1 MKKLLALC
9 LVLALMITT
18 VSVSF
23 GVTAVAETVTEGVSE
38 ENSKVE
44 GPYYPAD
51 IIGYWNETAT
61 ATNSQNM
68 TMYSAFGKAVSHANR
83 AKAKPVLASGVGVNG
98 STAIKVGSTAFAFEK
113 YPLLFR
119 FVNDY
124 ASNKTYK
131 VKFSIKVIEGS
142 IENLYG
148 GVTIGAEK
156 LNGTEDEYKAAY
168 VSSTVYTADQLP
180 LNQWVNVEFTALQ
193 SSPCRYLYINIDTG
207 ENGAVA
213 LIDNIQLFNETAADN
228 VDLMVPSRVVS
239 NKNDNVYAYY
249 WGGADNVG
257 TFDRA
262 YYPTDNTPETGIIY
276 SFDHRVAN
284 NEETNIS
291 EVGHRIDGS
300 ANVSVTDGGNY
311 PKLTALGEGVKGSY
325 ALELGGSNAIANGQ
339 YTVFFYDQFRANEF
353 TNYPYF
359 DAETLLSGVKL
370 RFEADIKV
378 KSGEVSSLQMGIIKG
393 QTVEKSLYDIDTSK
407 LSENW
412 TTFTWTR
419 TLFTYSK
426 DNEWFY
432 FNINLAT
439 ENENG
444 AIILIDNIRIYAEG
458 DSEKRQIF
466 KNNNWFNFNFDVE
479 SWTPVLK
486 DEADSFYTP
495 SFKPSDVKLR
505 DLTMEDK
512 SVVATTGDARVVCM
526 DNAHLGDYALA
537 IGYGDQELT
546 SCQVR
551 YGIRELLPNRDYR
564 ISFAISVSG
573 NSYNEL
579 RVNLNS
585 AVGGDPL
592 VYAYLTGSDT
602 SGQGSLITECPRKWT
617 EYTVDVVRETAY
629 DDNGNEKSY
638 FANMLERAG
647 WNYLEFTF
655 VDGAKY
661 NIGDS
666 AMFIDSVSI
675 YELDENGEEIGPNL
689 FMDGSFEYIPNTYD
703 WENYESPFWSGS
715 ADDFTFMSGIE
726 KELAAYSATVEDGI
740 EEFETIL
747 NAEPYKNIDT
757 FFIGGYKREVML
769 YEAQKLKAADKKV
782 WLSLTNF
789 IRSEKVEG
797 VAGVVENYKELILAA
812 ASELQLICG
821 DNFQGF
827 YFDEPGY
834 YLTDEDFIE
843 ITRWLRETFKKRVFA
858 IHYKDT
864 VNSVEYEVTKEEDEE
879 GNTVYT
885 HKGSLLMITKES
897 HKYVTDV
904 GYWRYGNW
912 DDSADIALTN
922 FSNFCLGD
930 DPAINV
936 ETRKWMVPLLGR
948 HYFYQTGT
956 DVADLIQRMYDG
968 FAQLPNFGGIGFF
981 SMGIGDNT
989 TDYKYKT
996 EGGENKLQAAIDSGA
1011 LPEGQYK
1018 INKTETVGDQTVINF
1033 TFLQYGGYYML
1044 SDNPNLNGIFK
1055 DSYKVR
1061 TLVDNIISEFS
1072 SYNKLYAE
1080 ENMIFDDKLLAFD
1093 AGVTVDDLLVSLGL
1107 TADVTLKSGD
1117 TILNAGD
1124 TVKSGDVIS
1133 IATPMGTIDRV
1144 VVKRYD
1150 ANSDGLFNAVDI
1162 VRSKRVVAQLTDPTE
1177 IGNLAVTATN
1187 NGTINITD
1195 IGNIRKELM
1204 K

>member
-1 MKKLLALC
+1 
-9 LVLALMITT
+9 MITT

-23 GVTAVAETVTEGVSE
+23 GVTAVAETVTEAVSE

-51 IIGYWNETAT
+51 SVGYYGEPANII
-61 ATNSQNM
+61 
-68 TMYSAFGKAVSHANR
+68 MYKSDKTTYPQQPYR
-83 AKAKPVLASGVGVNG
+83 AKARPVIAEGQGVNG
-98 STAIKVGSTAFAFEK
+98 STAMRIGSDEFPFARF
-113 YPLLFR
+113 PVPFR
-119 FVNDY
+119 FATDTIIPKGNAHTVRFSVKVVSGKVDKLY
-124 ASNKTYK
+124 AGITTTNLTIAEDNWDTAYISPMYYTSEDLPIGEWKT
-131 VKFSIKVIEGS
+131 VE
-142 IENLYG
+142 
-148 GVTIGAEK
+148 
-156 LNGTEDEYKAAY
+156 
-168 VSSTVYTADQLP
+168 YTATAST
-180 LNQWVNVEFTALQ
+180 LN
-193 SSPCRYLYINIDTG
+193 RIIYINLVA
-207 ENGAVA
+207 EESGAVI
-213 LIDNIQLFNETAADN
+213 LIDNIEVFDATLGNNVNLFIADN
-228 VDLMVPSRVVS
+228 VIVDSKKTPYS
-239 NKNDNVYAYY
+239 
-249 WGGADNVG
+249 GGADNVG

-262 YYPTDNTPETGIIY
+262 YYPTDNTPDAGTLY
-276 SFDHRVAN
+276 SLDHRVAN
-284 NEETNIS
+284 NTVDNVS

-300 ANVSVTDGGNY
+300 ANVSFTDGGND

-325 ALELGGSNAIANGQ
+325 ALELGGSNAIVNGQ
-339 YTVFFYDQFRANEF
+339 YTVFFYDQFKATEF

-378 KSGEVSSLQMGIIKG
+378 KSGEVSSLQMGIVKG

-426 DNEWFY
+426 DSEWFY

-458 DSEKRQIF
+458 DKDKTQIF
-466 KNNNWFNFNFDVE
+466 KNAGTFNLNFDVE
-479 SWTPVLK
+479 SWTPILK

-495 SFKPSDVKLR
+495 SFKPSDLTLR
-505 DLTMEDK
+505 N
-512 SVVATTGDARVVCM
+512 STTGEAKLVCM
-526 DNAHLGDYALA
+526 ENAHSGEYALA
-537 IGYGDQELT
+537 IGYGDQKLT
-546 SCQVR
+546 NCRVR

-602 SGQGSLITECPRKWT
+602 SGQGSLITECPRRWT

-647 WNYLEFTF
+647 WNYLEFIF
-655 VDGAKY
+655 VDGENY
-661 NIGDS
+661 GIGDS

-675 YELDENGEEIGPNL
+675 RELNENGEEIGPNL
-689 FMDGSFEYIPNTYD
+689 FMDGNFEYISNTYD

-789 IRSEKVEG
+789 IRSDRVEG

-834 YLTDEDFIE
+834 YLNDEDFTA
-843 ITRWLRETFKKRVFA
+843 ITKWLRETFKKRVFA
-858 IHYKDT
+858 IHYKST
-864 VNSVEYEVTKEEDEE
+864 VDGVPYKVTATEDEE
-879 GNTVYT
+879 GNIVYT
-885 HKGSLLMITKES
+885 HTGSLLAITKES

-912 DDSADIALTN
+912 SPNAEETLNN
-922 FSNFCLGD
+922 FKKHCLGE
-930 DPAINV
+930 DPAISV
-936 ETRKWMVPLLGR
+936 DARKWIVPLLGR
-948 HYFYQTGT
+948 HYFYQTGVEVV
-956 DVADLIQRMYDG
+956 DIIQAMYDG
-968 FAQLPNFGGIGFF
+968 LKTVPNFGGIGFYCMGF
-981 SMGIGDNT
+981 S
-989 TDYKYKT
+989 DYKDVYTYEPAKQDN
-996 EGGENKLQAAIDSGA
+996 ELQKAINEGA

-1018 INKTETVGDQTVINF
+1018 IIQTTEADGVVSIEYVMLAG
-1033 TFLQYGGYYML
+1033 GGYYML
-1044 SDNPNLNGIFK
+1044 NENPNVNKAFK
-1055 DSYKVR
+1055 DSEVAR
-1061 TLVDNIISEFS
+1061 TYIKNLMAEFS

-1093 AGVTVDDLLVSLGL
+1093 AGVTVSDLLASVNM
-1107 TADVTLKSGD
+1107 TTDVTVKSGD
-1117 TILNAGD
+1117 TVLASGD
-1124 TVKSGDVIS
+1124 TVKSGDIIS
-1133 IATPMGTIDRV
+1133 VVTPMGTIDLTI
-1144 VVKRYD
+1144 VKRYD

-1195 IGNIRKELM
+1195 IGNIRNELM